1 MTLQFDELQLV
12 TDGGRPV
19 EVTPDDVRAVFADR
33 GDDAEPLT
41 ATEVA
46 DRLDC
51 SRRTAL
57 DRLNELEDAGTVASK
72 KVGGRARVW
81 WVPSDGA

>member
-1 MTLQFDELQLV
+1 MQQ

-19 EVTPDDVRAVFADR
+19 EVTHEDVRECFATR
-33 GDDAEPLT
+33 EDAHEPLT

-46 DRLDC
+46 ERLDC

-57 DRLNELEDAGTVASK
+57 DRLNDLGDAGDVTSK

-81 WVPSDGA
+81 WVPDDAADTGTEE